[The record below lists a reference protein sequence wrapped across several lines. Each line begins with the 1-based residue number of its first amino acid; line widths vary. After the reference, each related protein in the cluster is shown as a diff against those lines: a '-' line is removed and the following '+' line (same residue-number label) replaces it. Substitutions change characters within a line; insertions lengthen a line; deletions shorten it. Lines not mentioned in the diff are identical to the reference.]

1 MAKREKRYNAPA
13 LEKGLE
19 VIELLARAPQ
29 GLGLTAIAERL
40 DRTKTELFRMVAVLH
55 DMGYLDYSESEH
67 IYKLSLKLFRISH
80 RFAPVHNLTKLAL
93 PIMQR
98 VCHQTAQ
105 SCHLVVY
112 SMGGG
117 LILAHQHAE
126 DAANRLT
133 LPVGGV
139 GPLLD
144 NCAGHVLLSFSSP
157 DRRARMLQ
165 EQARYSEREREGGH
179 DNLSTLIN
187 RVRKQGYESM
197 ASPVLLG
204 VHDIGFPVM
213 DRFSHAIAVL
223 MVSSLLYKDK
233 SKNADL
239 AMLAQALAQA
249 SSEISRQLGY
259 SD

>member
-1 MAKREKRYNAPA
+1 MAKRERRYNAPA

-19 VIELLARAPQ
+19 VIELLARAPE
-29 GLGLTAIAERL
+29 GLGLTAISERL
-40 DRTKTELFRMVAVLH
+40 GRTKTELFRMVAVLH
-55 DMGYLDYSESEH
+55 DAGYLDYSESEH

-165 EQARYSEREREGGH
+165 EQARYSECEVGH

-204 VHDIGFPVM
+204 VHDIGYPVM

-223 MVSSLLYKDK
+223 MVSSLLYKDQ

-239 AMLAQALAQA
+239 AVLAQALEQA

-259 SD
+259 AE

>member
-1 MAKREKRYNAPA
+1 MPKREKRYSAPA

-19 VIELLARAPQ
+19 IIELLARTPD
-29 GLGLTAIAERL
+29 GLGLTAISEHL
-40 DRTKTELFRMVAVLH
+40 GRTKTELFRMLAVLH
-55 DMGYLDYSESEH
+55 DAGYLDYSDSDQ

-80 RFAPVHNLTKLAL
+80 RFAPVHNLTKLAM

-117 LILAHQHAE
+117 LILAQQHAE
-126 DAANRLT
+126 DDSNRLT
-133 LPVGGV
+133 LPVGGG
-139 GPLLD
+139 GPLLN

-165 EQARYSEREREGGH
+165 EQARYCEREVDH
-179 DNLSTLIN
+179 SHLSTLVN

-204 VHDIGFPVM
+204 VHDIGFPIM

-223 MVSSLLYKDK
+223 MVSSLLYKNT
-233 SKNADL
+233 SRNPDL
-239 AMLAQALAQA
+239 CMLAQTLEQA

-259 SD
+259 AE